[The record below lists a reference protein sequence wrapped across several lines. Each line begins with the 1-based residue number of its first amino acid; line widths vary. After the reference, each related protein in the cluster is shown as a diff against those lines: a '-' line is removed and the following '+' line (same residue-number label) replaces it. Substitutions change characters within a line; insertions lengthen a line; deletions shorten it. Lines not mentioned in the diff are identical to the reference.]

1 MRGRGPLYAS
11 PSQVASGNLTLKI
24 KRGGVGRQ
32 SGSGPSGRTATPRAV
47 LSRSLRDRAGVAKVV
62 TERQAAR
69 VARKKHPPKVI
80 YGAIDALGSK
90 C

>member
-1 MRGRGPLYAS
+1 MRGRGPCYAS
-11 PSQVASGNLTLKI
+11 PSQVASGNLTIKV

-47 LSRSLRDRAGVAKVV
+47 LARALRDRAGVAKVV

-69 VARKKHPPKVI
+69 VKAKKHPPKII
-80 YGAIDALGSK
+80 YGTI
-90 C
+90 